1 MKRKKTDRRS
11 TRTQRLLGE
20 AFVALLLEK
29 RYDAITVQDILDRAD
44 VGRSTFYEHYWDKED
59 LLTSQ
64 AEWLI
69 ESLGS
74 QFEASPIPH
83 SPDASVWLPS
93 LALFEH
99 IYDHYPLYQALLRG
113 GAVALMT
120 QALQQQLRVRVKTQL
135 QATWKQ
141 DQDDDLLDAAAAYV
155 VGTFVTLLQWWLET
169 EMGWSPERM
178 ETLFRQLVLPG
189 VRQLLEANSISSPN

>member
-99 IYDHYPLYQALLRG
+99 IYDHYPLYQPLFPVDPVPLI
-113 GAVALMT
+113 T
-120 QALQQQLRVRVKTQL
+120 PALQH
-135 QATWKQ
+135 
-141 DQDDDLLDAAAAYV
+141 
-155 VGTFVTLLQWWLET
+155 
-169 EMGWSPERM
+169 P
-178 ETLFRQLVLPG
+178 
-189 VRQLLEANSISSPN
+189 

>member
-1 MKRKKTDRRS
+1 MWVR
-11 TRTQRLLGE
+11 GE
-20 AFVALLLEK
+20 AA
-29 RYDAITVQDILDRAD
+29 
-44 VGRSTFYEHYWDKED
+44 
-59 LLTSQ
+59 

-120 QALQQQLRVRVKTQL
+120 QALQQQLRVRVKIQL
-135 QATWKQ
+135 QAIWKQ

-155 VGTFVTLLQWWLET
+155 VGTFVTLLQWWLEA
-169 EMGWSPERM
+169 EMGWPSERM
-178 ETLFRQLVLPG
+178 ETLFRQLMLPG